1 MQIVAHRRTLT
12 LAAACLIGA
21 GVLIQWLLGY
31 GLNPGSAPAVEIVGL
46 ILYAA
51 AIILMVVPQGR
62 GRPLMA
68 AGLGFILMCW
78 AVHLNARLSVFLETQ
93 AGGDVIAAHRILLAT
108 LFAAPFAGLIVGVVS
123 GLLVRADRIRFAPKA
138 AA

>member
-1 MQIVAHRRTLT
+1 MQIVAPRLTLT

-21 GVLIQWLLGY
+21 GVLIQWMLGY
-31 GLNPGSAPAVEIVGL
+31 SLNAGSAPLVEIVAL
-46 ILYAA
+46 VLYGA

-68 AGLGFILMCW
+68 AGLGFILMAW

-93 AGGDVIAAHRILLAT
+93 SGGDVIAAHRIVLAT
-108 LFAAPFAGLIVGVVS
+108 LFAGPFAGLIVGVIS
-123 GLLVRADRIRFAPKA
+123 GLLVRGERIRFTPKA
-138 AA
+138 TA

>member
-1 MQIVAHRRTLT
+1 MQIVAPRRTLT

-31 GLNPGSAPAVEIVGL
+31 RLNPGSAPLVEIVAL

-68 AGLGFILMCW
+68 AGLGFILMAW
-78 AVHLNARLSVFLETQ
+78 AVHLNARLSVFLETE
-93 AGGDVIAAHRILLAT
+93 AGGDVIGAHRILLAT
-108 LFAAPFAGLIVGVVS
+108 LFAGPFAGLIVGVIA
-123 GLLVRADRIRFAPKA
+123 GLLVRGDRIRFTPKA
-138 AA
+138 AS

>member
-1 MQIVAHRRTLT
+1 MILTAPRSVLT

-31 GLNPGSAPAVEIVGL
+31 RLNAGSAPLVEVGAL
-46 ILYAA
+46 VLYGA

-62 GRPLMA
+62 GRPLLA

-78 AVHLNARLSVFLETQ
+78 AVHLNARLSVFLETD
-93 AGGDVIAAHRILLAT
+93 AGGTVNADHRILLAS
-108 LFAAPFAGLIVGVVS
+108 LFAAPFAGLIVGVIA
-123 GLLVRADRIRFAPKA
+123 GLLVRGDRIRWTPKA
-138 AA
+138 AK

>member
-31 GLNPGSAPAVEIVGL
+31 RLNAGSAPMVEIGALVLYGVA
-46 ILYAA
+46 IL
-51 AIILMVVPQGR
+51 LMAVPQGR

-78 AVHLNARLSVFLETQ
+78 AVHLNARLSVFLETE
-93 AGGDVIAAHRILLAT
+93 AGGHVIAAHRILLAT
-108 LFAAPFAGLIVGVVS
+108 LFAAPLCGLIVGAIA
-123 GLLVRADRIRFAPKA
+123 GILVRGDRIRFAPKA
-138 AA
+138 SS

>member
-1 MQIVAHRRTLT
+1 MQIVAPRRTLT

-31 GLNPGSAPAVEIVGL
+31 RLNAGSAPMVEILALV
-46 ILYAA
+46 LYGA
-51 AIILMVVPQGR
+51 AIVLMTVPQGR

-78 AVHLNARLSVFLETQ
+78 AVHLNARLSVFLETE
-93 AGGDVIAAHRILLAT
+93 AGGQVIAAHRILLAT
-108 LFAAPFAGLIVGVVS
+108 LFAAPLCGLIVGVIAGV
-123 GLLVRADRIRFAPKA
+123 LVRGDRIRFTPKGA
-138 AA
+138 A

>member
-1 MQIVAHRRTLT
+1 MQIVAPRRTLT

-31 GLNPGSAPAVEIVGL
+31 RLNAGSAPMVEILALV
-46 ILYAA
+46 LYGA
-51 AIILMVVPQGR
+51 AIVLMTVPQGR

-78 AVHLNARLSVFLETQ
+78 AVHLNARLSVFLETE
-93 AGGDVIAAHRILLAT
+93 AGGRVIAAHRILLAT
-108 LFAAPFAGLIVGVVS
+108 LFAAPLCGLIVGVIAGV
-123 GLLVRADRIRFAPKA
+123 LVRGDRIRFTPKGA
-138 AA
+138 A

>member
-1 MQIVAHRRTLT
+1 MQIVAPRRTLT

-31 GLNPGSAPAVEIVGL
+31 RLNAGSAPMVEIVAL
-46 ILYAA
+46 VLYGA
-51 AIILMVVPQGR
+51 AIVLMTVPQGR

-78 AVHLNARLSVFLETQ
+78 AVHLNARLSVFLETE
-93 AGGDVIAAHRILLAT
+93 AGGQVIAAHRILLAT
-108 LFAAPFAGLIVGVVS
+108 LFAAPLCGLIVGVIAGV
-123 GLLVRADRIRFAPKA
+123 LVRGDRIRFTPKGA
-138 AA
+138 A